1 MALITGS
8 NNSDAGN
15 SGLGNL
21 IGTEEADT
29 IFGLDGDDLIAG
41 LGGADKLIAGKGN
54 DSVFG
59 GDGDDVAYLEEGDD
73 LFGWNPGEDNDR
85 IEGGEGY
92 DTMLFNGAN
101 VNEKIDMLANGERF
115 TFLRDIAN
123 VVMDTDEL
131 EQVDFNALG
140 GEDTITINDLTKTDI
155 KQINLNLAALGS
167 TAGDGAADKVNL
179 DASKRSD
186 VVNISGVPGDVNVSG
201 LGAAVKITGA
211 DLEQDLLT
219 VNGLNGDD
227 TIDATN
233 LAVGAM
239 KLLLDGG
246 KGDDLLIGGG
256 EDDTFIGGKG
266 NDFVVGGKGD
276 DTAFLGDGKDAFVWN
291 PGEGNDLI
299 EGEGGYDTM
308 IFNGAGANE
317 TIDMLANGERFT
329 FLRDIANV
337 VMDTNELEQVDFQA
351 LGGTD
356 TININ
361 DLSGTDVKR
370 VNVNLGLSLDTPG
383 GDGQAD
389 TINTHGS
396 AGNDVIQIR
405 SPRDEVVV
413 SGLAAK
419 VAIADADAT
428 LDKLVVSG
436 GEGDDQIDGSRL
448 KRDGVASPTE
458 NRIQLTLD
466 GGAGYDSLL
475 GSDGDDILLGGAGYD
490 TLLGDKGADILTGG
504 EGQDSFRYDKL
515 NEAGDTITD
524 FSAIDDQILIRGA
537 GFGGGLTA
545 GSPIS
550 VDQFTLGISATD
562 GSDRFIY
569 NNASGELYFDRDGTG
584 SQSQVLLATL
594 TGAPS
599 ISNTNI
605 AVI

>member
-1 MALITGS
+1 MAIINGS
-8 NNSDAGN
+8 NDSDFGT
-15 SGLGNL
+15 SGLGDL
-21 IGTEEADT
+21 IGTEDADT
-29 IFGLDGDDLIAG
+29 IFGLDGDDLMVG
-41 LGGADKLIAGKGN
+41 LGGIDKLVAGKGN

-59 GDGDDVAYLEEGDD
+59 GDGDDVAYLDEGDD

-85 IEGGEGY
+85 IEGGDGY

-101 VNEKIDMLANGERF
+101 INEQINMLANGERF

-123 VVMDTDEL
+123 VVMDTNEL

-167 TAGDGAADKVNL
+167 TAGDGAADKVIL
-179 DASKRSD
+179 DASKHND
-186 VVNISGVPGDVNVSG
+186 VVDISGVLGDVNVSG
-201 LGAAVKITGA
+201 LSAAVKITGA

-246 KGDDLLIGGG
+246 KGDDRLIGGG

-266 NDFVVGGKGD
+266 NDFVDGRKGD
-276 DTAFLGDGKDAFVWN
+276 DTAFLGDGKDAFLWN
-291 PGEGNDLI
+291 PGEGNDVI

-361 DLSGTDVKR
+361 DLSATDVKR

-389 TINTHGS
+389 TVNTNGS

-405 SPRDEVVV
+405 SPGDEVVV

-419 VAIADADAT
+419 VAIANADAT

-436 GEGDDQIDGSRL
+436 GEGDDQLDGSRL
-448 KRDGVASPTE
+448 KRD
-458 NRIQLTLD
+458 RIQLTLD

-475 GSDGDDILLGGAGYD
+475 GSDGDDILLGGTGYD
-490 TLLGDKGADILTGG
+490 TLIGDKGADILTGG
-504 EGQDSFRYDKL
+504 EGQDYFRYDRL

-524 FSAIDDQILIRGA
+524 FNAIDDQILIRGA
-537 GFGGGLTA
+537 GFGGGLMA

-550 VDQFTLGISATD
+550 VDQFTLGTSATD

-569 NNASGELYFDRDGTG
+569 NNTSGELYFDRDGTG

-599 ISNTNI
+599 INNTDI
-605 AVI
+605 VVI

>member
-1 MALITGS
+1 MAIINGS
-8 NNSDAGN
+8 NDSDSGT

-21 IGTEEADT
+21 IGTEDADT
-29 IFGLDGDDLIAG
+29 IFGLDGDDLMAG
-41 LGGADKLIAGKGN
+41 LGGVDKLVAGKGN

-59 GDGDDVAYLEEGDD
+59 GDGDDVAYLDEGDD

-85 IEGGEGY
+85 IEGGDGY

-101 VNEKIDMLANGERF
+101 INEKIDMLANGDCF

-140 GEDTITINDLTKTDI
+140 GEDTINIKDLAKTDI
-155 KQINLNLAALGS
+155 KQINLNLAAAGS

-179 DASKRSD
+179 DASRRND
-186 VVNISGVPGDVNVSG
+186 VVNISGVLGDVNVSG
-201 LGAAVKITGA
+201 LSAAVKITGA

-227 TIDATN
+227 TIDASN
-233 LAVGAM
+233 LAVGAL
-239 KLLLDGG
+239 KLVLDGG
-246 KGDDLLIGGG
+246 RGDDTLIGGG

-266 NDFVVGGKGD
+266 DDFVVGLKGD
-276 DTAFLGDGKDAFVWN
+276 DKAYLGDGKDTFVWA
-291 PGEGNDLI
+291 PGDDNDLI

-308 IFNGAGANE
+308 IFNGAGVNE

-389 TINTHGS
+389 TINTKGS
-396 AGNDVIQIR
+396 AGYDDIR
-405 SPRDEVVV
+405 IASRGDDVVV

-419 VAIADADAT
+419 VAIADADAA
-428 LDKLVVSG
+428 LDRLVSAG
-436 GEGDDQIDGSRL
+436 GEGDDYMDASRL
-448 KRDGVASPTE
+448 KRD
-458 NRIQLTLD
+458 RIQLTLD
-466 GGAGYDSLL
+466 GEGGNDSLV

-490 TLLGDKGADILTGG
+490 TLIGGKGVDTLTGG
-504 EGQDSFRYDKL
+504 EGPDVFRY
-515 NEAGDTITD
+515 NNRHQGGDIITD
-524 FSAIDDQILIRGA
+524 FSAIDDQILIRA
-537 GFGGGLTA
+537 EGFGGHLTA
-545 GSPIS
+545 GYPIS
-550 VDQFTLGISATD
+550 PEQFTLEMSAGD
-562 GSDRFIY
+562 ESDRFIY
-569 NNASGELYFDRDGTG
+569 NNSSGELYFDRDGSG
-584 SQSQVLLATL
+584 SQSQQLLATL

-605 AVI
+605 AVM